1 MKEYKNYGAWCMDEL
16 DRLNVRLDCLR
27 IAVECGSQRD
37 VMNPNALAENYYE
50 WVMQGSEA
58 TRPGDSRKDDSPKSA
73 KKARSVRNTG
83 STPQSSNVTV

>member
-1 MKEYKNYGAWCMDEL
+1 MDEL

-50 WVMQGSEA
+50 WVMQGSKV
-58 TRPGDSRKDDSPKSA
+58 TCPGDSRKDDGPKSA
-73 KKARSVRNTG
+73 KKTRSVRSDG
-83 STPQSSNVTV
+83 

>member
-1 MKEYKNYGAWCMDEL
+1 LQEYKNCGAWCMDEL

-27 IAVECGSQRD
+27 IAVEFGSQRD

-58 TRPGDSRKDDSPKSA
+58 TRPGDNRKDDGPKSA
-73 KKARSVRNTG
+73 KKTRSVRDTG
-83 STPQSSNVTV
+83 STPQSSNVNV